1 MLELPGTAVRKMNHI
16 VSNLSDVNLTIN
28 VGDLHQHFS
37 YSYRV
42 YRFTVFFTLS
52 PLVASEPWIFFVSKE
67 AAAAAELRQRAQE
80 SEAPGVCWE
89 DTATRLRLGV
99 VG

>member
-1 MLELPGTAVRKMNHI
+1 MLETCTNISPIAIGSI
-16 VSNLSDVNLTIN
+16 
-28 VGDLHQHFS
+28 DLLF
-37 YSYRV
+37 
-42 YRFTVFFTLS
+42 FFTLS